1 MDSFTQTDVYARI
14 GNETSRR
21 KACPPRLPSGFC
33 LESCSHRIKDMP
45 SLWSGEE
52 SFAGERG
59 KMEEGIWISVRL
71 DRLISVTVRISE
83 KKRKKPKTSE
93 FWLFFALA
101 EKTSRHPFARM
112 CPNQA
117 CNYNLEH
124 AVKCNSSRQFKW
136 KQRTLFPAHCVA
148 QLQSK
153 SFWFPVFCFLVFW
166 APSLTFWRSK
176 TKLEQLTHTRVS
188 PFLCKNLRG
197 WLTVAV
203 LLQIPGTREWMR
215 GGLEG

>member
-45 SLWSGEE
+45 CLWSGEE

-71 DRLISVTVRISE
+71 ERLISVTHLW
-83 KKRKKPKTSE
+83 KKKKETKKNQKRLNSDY
-93 FWLFFALA
+93 FCSRW
-101 EKTSRHPFARM
+101 KTSRHLFART

-136 KQRTLFPAHCVA
+136 KQRALFPAHCVA

-153 SFWFPVFCFLVFW
+153 SFWFHVFVF
-166 APSLTFWRSK
+166 SLF
-176 TKLEQLTHTRVS
+176 KLEV
-188 PFLCKNLRG
+188 
-197 WLTVAV
+197 
-203 LLQIPGTREWMR
+203 
-215 GGLEG
+215 